1 MMFTVNVLKRL
12 VHSKSAIYSVSSNTS
27 FRALPKRQKGQL
39 DGSKRDP
46 ESPPNPPRPPAYFSP
61 RVFFCRFVLSTNRS
75 ITISQDQETG
85 PVFLPLPTSE
95 RARRFSS
102 PIADTT
108 TPEHWSSYCVSC
120 TCLDEPVVLDTDTI
134 LLLKE
139 SSHLCGSHNRYHPIF
154 NYDASHFPTRKNI
167 VTRIRISIL
176 FPS

>member
-1 MMFTVNVLKRL
+1 MFTVNVLKRL

-61 RVFFCRFVLSTNRS
+61 RVFFFVGLCSPPTEA
-75 ITISQDQETG
+75 SQYPKTLETG

-102 PIADTT
+102 PVADTT

>member
-1 MMFTVNVLKRL
+1 MLC
-12 VHSKSAIYSVSSNTS
+12 
-27 FRALPKRQKGQL
+27 QKGR
-39 DGSKRDP
+39 RDSLMDP
-46 ESPPNPPRPPAYFSP
+46 KETRKVPQTLPDHQPTFLPVF
-61 RVFFCRFVLSTNRS
+61 FFCRFVLSTNRS

-102 PIADTT
+102 PVADTT